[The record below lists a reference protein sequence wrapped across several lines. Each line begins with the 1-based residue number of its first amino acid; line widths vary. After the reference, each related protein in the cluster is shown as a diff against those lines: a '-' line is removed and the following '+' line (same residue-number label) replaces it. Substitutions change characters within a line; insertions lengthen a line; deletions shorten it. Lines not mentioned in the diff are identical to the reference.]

1 MNICYQWRYQWR
13 YQWLIICVLLATSG
27 CSSLG
32 VKPWERDILSREDM
46 LMEADGL
53 DLAYD
58 EHIYFSKE
66 ASSGGQGFAGGGCGC
81 N

>member
-1 MNICYQWRYQWR
+1 MNG
-13 YQWLIICVLLATSG
+13 VLRLSAIAMLLVATG
-27 CSSLG
+27 CSSMG
-32 VKPWERDILSREDM
+32 VRPWERNLLARDDM
-46 LMEADGL
+46 LMAADPL
-53 DLAYD
+53 DLAFD

>member
-1 MNICYQWRYQWR
+1 MSLKCYSLVLFSV
-13 YQWLIICVLLATSG
+13 LIASG

-32 VKPWERDILSREDM
+32 VKPWERDLLAREDM
-46 LMEADGL
+46 LMDADAL
-53 DLAYD
+53 DLAFD

>member
-1 MNICYQWRYQWR
+1 MNLKCYVLVLCSA
-13 YQWLIICVLLATSG
+13 LIASG

-32 VKPWERDILSREDM
+32 VKPWERDLLAREDM
-46 LMEADGL
+46 LMDADAL
-53 DLAYD
+53 DLAFD

-66 ASSGGQGFAGGGCGC
+66 ASSGSQGFAGGGCGC

>member
-1 MNICYQWRYQWR
+1 MKIRYQCLMLFAV
-13 YQWLIICVLLATSG
+13 LIASG

-32 VKPWERDILSREDM
+32 VKPWERNILARDDM
-46 LMEADGL
+46 LMDADGL
-53 DLAYD
+53 DLAFD

>member
-1 MNICYQWRYQWR
+1 MNRYM
-13 YQWLIICVLLATSG
+13 IIIPIVIALQG

-32 VKPWERDILSREDM
+32 VKPWQKATLANDEM
-46 LMEADGL
+46 LMAADAL
-53 DLAYD
+53 DLSFD

-66 ASSGGQGFAGGGCGC
+66 ASSGGQGFSGGGCGC

>member
-1 MNICYQWRYQWR
+1 MKPSI
-13 YQWLIICVLLATSG
+13 LILALLLVGG

-32 VKPWERDILSREDM
+32 VKPWERDRLAREDM
-46 LMEADGL
+46 LLEADPL
-53 DLAYD
+53 DLAFD

-66 ASSGGQGFAGGGCGC
+66 ATSGGQGFGGGGCGC

>member
-1 MNICYQWRYQWR
+1 MKTLLCLLLGSM
-13 YQWLIICVLLATSG
+13 LITTG

-32 VKPWERDILSREDM
+32 VKAWERNLLARDDM
-46 LMEADGL
+46 LMDSDAL
-53 DLAYD
+53 DLALD

>member
-1 MNICYQWRYQWR
+1 MKILPR
-13 YQWLIICVLLATSG
+13 LLLALLVISGTG
-27 CSSLG
+27 CSSMG
-32 VKPWERDILSREDM
+32 VKPWERGTLAKDDM
-46 LMEADGL
+46 LMNADPL
-53 DLAYD
+53 DLAFD

>member
-1 MNICYQWRYQWR
+1 MIARTR
-13 YQWLIICVLLATSG
+13 WLLIATLLLATG

-32 VKPWERDILSREDM
+32 VKPWERNLLARDDM
-46 LMEADGL
+46 LMNADAL

>member
-1 MNICYQWRYQWR
+1 MNRAIHLTLRF
-13 YQWLIICVLLATSG
+13 LGIAGTGIALAA
-27 CSSLG
+27 CSSMG
-32 VKPWERDILSREDM
+32 VKPWERNTLAKPA
-46 LMEADGL
+46 MEMTADSL
-53 DLAYD
+53 DLSFD

>member
-1 MNICYQWRYQWR
+1 MKSVR
-13 YQWLIICVLLATSG
+13 LISFIALVAAVAG
-27 CSSLG
+27 CSSMG
-32 VKPWERDILSREDM
+32 VKPWERGTLAQDDM
-46 LMEADGL
+46 QLQADPI
-53 DLAYD
+53 DLAFD

>member
-1 MNICYQWRYQWR
+1 MKG
-13 YQWLIICVLLATSG
+13 LIRVSALAALLIATG

-32 VKPWERDILSREDM
+32 VKPWERNLLARDDM
-46 LMEADGL
+46 LMTADPL
-53 DLAYD
+53 DLAFD